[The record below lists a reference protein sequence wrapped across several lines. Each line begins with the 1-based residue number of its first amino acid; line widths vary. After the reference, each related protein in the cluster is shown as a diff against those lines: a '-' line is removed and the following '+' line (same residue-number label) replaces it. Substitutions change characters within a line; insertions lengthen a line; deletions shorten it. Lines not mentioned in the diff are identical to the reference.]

1 MSGAYSLLPLA
12 VRVRSKI
19 AQIIREEMD
28 AIGSQEFLLP
38 ALHPAELWQK
48 SGRWEIMGEEMF
60 RLRDRRDADIALG
73 MTHEE
78 VFAVLA
84 SELDSYRQLPQ
95 MWYQIQTKFRDEP
108 RPKSGLLRTREFTMK
123 DAYTFDLE
131 ADGLDKGFELQR
143 GAYEKIFAR
152 LGLDAIAV
160 EASSGAMGGSGSVEF
175 IAPADYG
182 EDEVARC
189 PNGDYAANLERA
201 VSRVDPIEDPV
212 GADAP
217 EKFATPGVRTIDA
230 LVEFEGGAAAD
241 RQIKTMVYVLD
252 GRPALVLLRGDHQ
265 LQEQKLADGTGVV
278 ELRPAHPEEVR
289 ELLGADPG
297 SLGAVGVDDMQII
310 ADPALRGRHSMTTG
324 ANEDDFHLRGVDV
337 ERDIAVGDWIDV
349 RRVAAGEPCPE
360 CGAPLEVL
368 SGIEVGHI
376 FKLGP
381 GYAEA
386 LGATVA
392 DADGNQRV
400 ITMGSYGIGLERN
413 LAAIVETSHDD
424 KGIIWPVAVAPYE
437 VVVTVLGIEEETT
450 ADAGERLYAD
460 LRQRGIDV
468 LVDDRSERPGVKFT
482 DAELIGFPYRVTV
495 GRKGL
500 ERAIVELTERRSG
513 EGTDVPLD
521 EAASHIA
528 DLVTLARD

>member
-1 MSGAYSLLPLA
+1 
-12 VRVRSKI
+12 
-19 AQIIREEMD
+19 
-28 AIGSQEFLLP
+28 
-38 ALHPAELWQK
+38 
-48 SGRWEIMGEEMF
+48 
-60 RLRDRRDADIALG
+60 
-73 MTHEE
+73 
-78 VFAVLA
+78 
-84 SELDSYRQLPQ
+84 
-95 MWYQIQTKFRDEP
+95 
-108 RPKSGLLRTREFTMK
+108 
-123 DAYTFDLE
+123 
-131 ADGLDKGFELQR
+131 
-143 GAYEKIFAR
+143 
-152 LGLDAIAV
+152 
-160 EASSGAMGGSGSVEF
+160 
-175 IAPADYG
+175 
-182 EDEVARC
+182 
-189 PNGDYAANLERA
+189 
-201 VSRVDPIEDPV
+201 
-212 GADAP
+212 
-217 EKFATPGVRTIDA
+217 
-230 LVEFEGGAAAD
+230 
-241 RQIKTMVYVLD
+241 
-252 GRPALVLLRGDHQ
+252 
-265 LQEQKLADGTGVV
+265 VV